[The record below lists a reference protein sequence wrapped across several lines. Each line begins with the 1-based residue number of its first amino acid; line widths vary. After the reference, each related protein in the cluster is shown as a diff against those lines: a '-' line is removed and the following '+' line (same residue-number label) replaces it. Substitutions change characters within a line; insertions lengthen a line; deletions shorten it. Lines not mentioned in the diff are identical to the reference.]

1 MRIRSRAV
9 ARTIGAIVGFAAVI
23 LIYELTDFGSN
34 DPITNG
40 ILVLFVFAP
49 FGAFLG
55 GLLAGDA
62 FGEDLS
68 GEKSA
73 DTAALQA
80 RSDNH

>member
-1 MRIRSRAV
+1 MRIRSCAV

-62 FGEDLS
+62 FGDLS

-73 DTAALQA
+73 DTAAPQA
-80 RSDNH
+80 RSDNP